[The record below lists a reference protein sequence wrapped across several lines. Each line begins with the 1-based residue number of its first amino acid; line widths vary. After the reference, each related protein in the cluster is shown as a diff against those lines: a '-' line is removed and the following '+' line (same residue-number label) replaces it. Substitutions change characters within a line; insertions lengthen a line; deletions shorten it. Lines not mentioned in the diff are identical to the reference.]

1 MSTSFV
7 EKAIKAAMNLPGV
20 KVDCDGFL
28 QNNFRKY
35 GNSEQLSSKS
45 TREIYGDKEIDEVAK
60 AVVKRHIT
68 EVTALSAA
76 SGLPGGLWAIP
87 ASIGDLSNFY
97 AQLLITAQKLAYVY
111 GMPDI
116 LDGKDDL
123 DENAYQTLIVLL
135 GVAAGVEGAS
145 QMFAKIAQGAVKQYA
160 KKIAAKPASNMIK
173 QIVTKI
179 LEFLGKKS
187 TDKAV
192 EGFIKKSIPGVSAI
206 ISGALTYASFRP
218 MTKRLKKELKKD
230 IVL

>member
-1 MSTSFV
+1 MSTSFA
-7 EKAIKAAMNLPGV
+7 EKAIRAAMSLPGV
-20 KVDCDGFL
+20 KVDRDSFL

-45 TREIYGDKEIDEVAK
+45 TREVYSDKEIDEVAK
-60 AVVKRHIT
+60 AVVTRHLT

-76 SGLPGGLWAIP
+76 SGLPGGLWAVP

-116 LDGKDDL
+116 MGGKDDL

-145 QMFAKIAQGAVKQYA
+145 QMFAKISQGAVKQFA
-160 KKIAAKPASNMIK
+160 KK
-173 QIVTKI
+173 
-179 LEFLGKKS
+179 
-187 TDKAV
+187 
-192 EGFIKKSIPGVSAI
+192 
-206 ISGALTYASFRP
+206 
-218 MTKRLKKELKKD
+218 
-230 IVL
+230 